1 MTVQTT
7 TGDVRPASR
16 TSTLAII
23 SLVAGIL
30 GWSLFPILG
39 CVVAIITG
47 IMARNEIR
55 ESMGVITGSGF
66 ATAGLILGWA
76 GVIVS
81 VCGICAFGVCLP
93 LSICSALFGVTI
105 PIYYS
110 TSALSFAAILV

>member
-1 MTVQTT
+1 MTLQTT
-7 TGDVRPASR
+7 TGEVYPASR
-16 TSTLAII
+16 TSTLAVI

-55 ESMGVITGSGF
+55 ESGGTITGSGF

-76 GVIVS
+76 GVLVS
-81 VCGICAFGVCLP
+81 ICGLCAFGVCLP
-93 LSICSALFGVTI
+93 LSICGGLLGLSI
-105 PIYYS
+105 PVYYT
-110 TSALSFAAILV
+110 TSALPFAAFLL